1 MPQSRVYK
9 MIIMKFG
16 GSSVAD
22 EQKINNVAEI
32 VKTKAA
38 ENPVVIVSALGGVTD
53 SLIKAAKL
61 AQSSD
66 WKETAQKVISRHRNV
81 LHSLRLESSMLDGD
95 ISELENA
102 LSTISSKK
110 QLSRSALDLVASFG
124 ERMSSKI
131 VAACIRSKGMKC
143 AAYNA
148 YDIGMVTDSNF
159 GNADIL
165 PETYGAIRREFSR
178 IGKGTIPVITGY
190 IGKDRNGE
198 ITTLGRG
205 GSDYTASIIGAA
217 IGAEE
222 IQIWTDVN
230 GIMTADPNVVKD
242 ARNIKEISY
251 QEEAELEFLGAK
263 TLHPKGILPAMQHGI
278 FVRVLNTM
286 NTSDSGTKICNDIGE
301 DSRVASI
308 TSRSGIDAI
317 ILLKGDMQ
325 PGDDTMH
332 QAIGILKEHR
342 IGVDSILTSRSTI
355 TIVIDNGPAQEV
367 GEALKELNA
376 LGEATLKKGLS
387 KVSLVGKSISSIYSI
402 NARILSSVKDLSI
415 SAVSFGG
422 SENSK
427 SFIVKQEDAEKAI
440 RQLHREFFKHKGK

>member
-66 WKETAQKVISRHRNV
+66 WKEAAQKVISRHRNV

-217 IGAEE
+217 ICAEE

-230 GIMTADPNVVKD
+230 GIMTADPRIVENALNV
-242 ARNIKEISY
+242 KEVSHK
-251 QEEAELEFLGAK
+251 EASELAFMGAK
-263 TLHPKGILPAMQHGI
+263 VLHPKTILPAI
-278 FVRVLNTM
+278 SKNIPVRILNTF
-286 NTSDSGTKICNDIGE
+286 NYRHKGTVVLGDIKTKR
-301 DSRVASI
+301 RVASI
-308 TSRSGIDAI
+308 ACKRNI
-317 ILLKGDMQ
+317 K
-325 PGDDTMH
+325 
-332 QAIGILKEHR
+332 
-342 IGVDSILTSRSTI
+342 
-355 TIVIDNGPAQEV
+355 VINIYTPSMFLAHGF
-367 GEALKELNA
+367 
-376 LGEATLKKGLS
+376 LKKVFGIFEDFKIPIDMISTSEINISVTVDQKEDITPAIEELKRIAEIEVLDNRA
-387 KVSLVGKSISSIYSI
+387 KVSLVGKNMIVMPKLLSRLFYALDGIRVEMISSSTSEINQSI
-402 NARILSSVKDLSI
+402 VVNGRDADK
-415 SAVSFGG
+415 AVRKLHKTFFG
-422 SENSK
+422 
-427 SFIVKQEDAEKAI
+427 
-440 RQLHREFFKHKGK
+440 R

>member
-1 MPQSRVYK
+1 

-32 VKTKAA
+32 VKSKAA

-53 SLIKAAKL
+53 SLLKTAKL
-61 AQSSD
+61 SQSSD
-66 WKETAQKVISRHRNV
+66 WKEAAQKVISRHRNV
-81 LHSLRLESSMLDGD
+81 LHSLRLEDSMLDED
-95 ISELENA
+95 FSELESA
-102 LSTISSKK
+102 FSSISSKK
-110 QLSRSALDLVASFG
+110 QLSQSALDLAASFG

-131 VAACIRSKGMKC
+131 VAACIRSKGMEC

-148 YDIGMVTDSNF
+148 YDLGMVTDSNF

-165 PETYGAIRREFSR
+165 PETYSAIKREFSR
-178 IGKGTIPVITGY
+178 IGKGIIPVITGY

-217 IGAEE
+217 TGAEE

-242 ARNIKEISY
+242 ARNIKEFSY

-278 FVRVLNTM
+278 PVAVLNTM
-286 NTSDSGTKICNDIGE
+286 NPSGAGTRICNDISE
-301 DSRVASI
+301 ESRIASI
-308 TSRSGIDAI
+308 TSRAGIDAI
-317 ILLKGDMQ
+317 ILLKSDMRA
-325 PGDDTMH
+325 GEDTMH

-342 IGVDSILTSRSTI
+342 IGVDLILTSRSTI
-355 TIVIDNGPAQEV
+355 TIAIDNAPAQELD
-367 GEALKELNA
+367 EALKELNVIC
-376 LGEATLKKGLS
+376 EAKLKAGLS
-387 KVSLVGKSISSIYSI
+387 KVSLVGKSIGSIPGI

-422 SENSK
+422 SENSE
-427 SFIVKQEDAEKAI
+427 SFIVKQEDAEKAV
-440 RQLHREFFKHKGK
+440 RQLHREFF